1 MAAKE
6 KPALGARIKSH
17 FINNTGLI
25 RKPKNNGEEFV
36 MGIYKDFCG
45 FGKRKT
51 SVTENKKIKRD
62 MVKAIVKKLKA
73 AGKPVDRQA
82 INKEVFD
89 KVRRRHQSKRP
100 RNK

>member
-1 MAAKE
+1 
-6 KPALGARIKSH
+6 
-17 FINNTGLI
+17 
-25 RKPKNNGEEFV
+25 

-73 AGKPVDRQA
+73 EGKPVDRQA
-82 INKEVFD
+82 INKQVFD
-89 KVRRRHQSKRP
+89 KVRRRHQSQQKRH
-100 RNK
+100 K